1 MLIVCS
7 EQGFRG
13 GPGVQDQRGAPG
25 EGGEHVQHGGV
36 LATTL
41 CSAGQHPG
49 DH

>member
-1 MLIVCS
+1 MLIDCS

-13 GPGVQDQRGAPG
+13 PPGVYDHRGAPG
-25 EGGEHVQHGGV
+25 EGGEHVEHGGV
-36 LATTL
+36 LAPTL